1 MAGAGICGFAT
12 AAAETVVAAGMVVVV
27 LLWLFQSI
35 SADFVRGLR

>member
-12 AAAETVVAAGMVVVV
+12 AVETVAAAGMVVVV
-27 LLWLFQSI
+27 LWLFQSI